1 MKRVLSSAG
10 VALLL
15 AVVVLATIAVRAP
28 AAWLGDWLQAHTKV
42 RLLDA
47 RGTMWHGSA
56 LVGISD
62 GRETTLIPGRIEWTV
77 DDLGARRFAARV
89 SHPWLTMPLAL
100 SVDGEGMRIRQ
111 GNARLPA
118 GVLAGAGAPFNT
130 LRPGGV
136 LEMAWTDTQIR
147 GTSLKGELQVD
158 WRDAQSALSTV
169 VPLGTYRLTIR
180 GSGGIP
186 ALDLRTLAGPLQ
198 MQGKGTVEG
207 SRIRFNGIA
216 TAEPSMLGPLNGLL
230 GLLGMRSGDKVLLA
244 IST

>member
-1 MKRVLSSAG
+1 MKRFASSAG
-10 VALLL
+10 IALLL
-15 AVVVLATIAVRAP
+15 ALTVAATVAIRAP

-62 GRETTLIPGRIEWTV
+62 GRETTLIPGRIEWTI
-77 DDLGARRFAARV
+77 DDLGPRRVAARV
-89 SHPWLTMPLAL
+89 SHPWLTMALAL
-100 SVDGEGMRIRQ
+100 SADGDGMRIKQ

-118 GVLAGAGAPFNT
+118 GVLASAGAPFNT

-136 LEMAWTDTQIR
+136 LEVAWTDTQIR
-147 GTSLKGELQVD
+147 GTSLKGEVQVD

-169 VPLGTYRLTIR
+169 VPLGTYRLTLT
-180 GSGGIP
+180 GSGGVP

-216 TAEPSMLGPLNGLL
+216 TAEPSMLGALNGLL

>member
-1 MKRVLSSAG
+1 MKRAAPWVG
-10 VALLL
+10 IALLL
-15 AVVVLATIAVRAP
+15 IATAGITVALRAP
-28 AAWLGDWLQAHTKV
+28 AAWLGDWLQAHTRV

-47 RGTMWHGSA
+47 RGTVWHGSA

-62 GRETTLIPGRIEWTV
+62 GRQTTLIPGRIEWTV
-77 DDLGARRFAARV
+77 DELGPRRFAARV
-89 SHPWLTMPLAL
+89 SHAWFMLPLAL
-100 SVDGEGMRIRQ
+100 SVDGTGVQVRQ

-118 GVLAGAGAPFNT
+118 GVLAGTGAPFNT

-136 LEMAWTDTQIR
+136 LEVAWTDTQIR
-147 GTSLKGELQVD
+147 GTSLKGEVQVD

-169 VPLGTYRLTIR
+169 VPLGSYRLTVR
-180 GSGGIP
+180 GSGGVP
-186 ALDLRTLAGPLQ
+186 AIDLRTLAGPLQ

>member
-1 MKRVLSSAG
+1 MKRIASSVG
-10 VALLL
+10 ITLLL
-15 AVVVLATIAVRAP
+15 ALVALGTIAVRAP
-28 AAWLGDWLQAHTKV
+28 AAWLGDWLQTHTKV

-47 RGTMWHGSA
+47 RGTVWHGSA

-62 GRETTLIPGRIEWTV
+62 GRETTLIPGRIEWDV
-77 DDLGARRFAARV
+77 DNVRPRRLAARV
-89 SHPWLTMPLAL
+89 SHPWLTMPLAI
-100 SVDGEGMRIRQ
+100 SVDGNGMQVKQ

-118 GVLAGAGAPFNT
+118 GVLAGTGAPFNT

-136 LEMAWTDTQIR
+136 LELAWTDAEIR
-147 GTSLKGELQVD
+147 GTSLKGEVQVD

-169 VPLGTYRLTIR
+169 VPLGTYRLTVK
-180 GSGGIP
+180 GTGGVP
-186 ALDLRTLAGPLQ
+186 AIDLRTLAGPLQ

-216 TAEPSMLGPLNGLL
+216 TAEPSMLGALNGLL